1 MPAIVPVTGWDSQ
14 LFFAVHPF
22 SSRTALYL
30 GCMKEFLAKVDE
42 QMSWLPPWVVGF
54 VLIVGAIFIGLV
66 VHRLLYNML
75 TRLVASWDLFWRSLI
90 SRTERPARFAIVVA
104 ALTFAVSVAPLTEMQ
119 ASLLRHL
126 LLIGFIALIAW
137 MSKSAVHIWM
147 IVYLRR
153 FKLDAEDN
161 LLARKHVTQSKIMQR
176 IADLLIVILAIAAAL
191 MTFEPVRQYGVS
203 LLASAGVAGIV
214 LGLALQPVLKNLFAG
229 IQLAITQPIR
239 IDDALLVE
247 GEWGNVE
254 EITSTYVVVKLWDW
268 RRMILPLS
276 YFMEKPFQNWTRE
289 SSSLI
294 GTVMIYL
301 DYSVPV
307 AALRKQVEEIA
318 AASAL
323 WDRRVVNVAV
333 TDFRETVLEM
343 RILVSASSAGRTFD
357 LRCEVREKL
366 IEFIQRDY
374 PKALPQLRLD
384 LRDMAPKPADRPA
397 TAE

>member
-1 MPAIVPVTGWDSQ
+1 
-14 LFFAVHPF
+14 
-22 SSRTALYL
+22 
-30 GCMKEFLAKVDE
+30 MKEFLAKVDD
-42 QMSWLPPWVVGF
+42 QLNWLPGWVVGF
-54 VLIVGAIFIGLV
+54 VLIIAAILFGLV
-66 VHRLLYNML
+66 VHKLLFNML
-75 TRLVASWDLFWRSLI
+75 TRLVATWDLFWRSLI

-104 ALTFAVSVAPLTEMQ
+104 ALAFAVSVAPLTEVQ
-119 ASLLRHL
+119 ASLLRHV
-126 LLIGFIALIAW
+126 LLICFIAQMAW
-137 MSKSAVHIWM
+137 MSKSALHIWM

-176 IADLLIVILAIAAAL
+176 IGDLMIVIVAIAAAL

-307 AALRKQVEEIA
+307 AALRAQVEAIA
-318 AASAL
+318 AESAL

-333 TDFRETVLEM
+333 TDFRETVLEV

-366 IEFIQRDY
+366 IEFIQSEY
-374 PKALPQLRLD
+374 PKALPQLRM
-384 LRDMAPKPADRPA
+384 DMRELMPREPNQSSPAA
-397 TAE
+397 